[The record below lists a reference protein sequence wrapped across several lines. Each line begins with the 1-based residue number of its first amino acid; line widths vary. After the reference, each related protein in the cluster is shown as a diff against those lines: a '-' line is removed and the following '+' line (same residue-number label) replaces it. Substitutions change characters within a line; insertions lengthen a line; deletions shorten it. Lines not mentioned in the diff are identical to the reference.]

1 MTPKQIKKAEEAWN
15 RRGLYFNHLFDKN
28 ADIREETDGEDFR
41 HQQVSVGDTV
51 FVASQGSGKIHQGMV
66 WKIMGFGLSGRNYFV
81 FVPDLGRT
89 VIRASSY
96 IARDISE

>member
-1 MTPKQIKKAEEAWN
+1 
-15 RRGLYFNHLFDKN
+15 
-28 ADIREETDGEDFR
+28 
-41 HQQVSVGDTV
+41 
-51 FVASQGSGKIHQGMV
+51 MV

-96 IARDISE
+96 IARDISG